1 MSEEH
6 VRAARAQRASQR
18 ALGARARGA
27 TGGCSVP
34 PESVE
39 TLVVGGGPA
48 GAAAATTLAQD
59 GRDVLVVDKATFPR
73 DKCCGDGLTT
83 LALRLLADLGF
94 DRTPVASWQP
104 VTDIH
109 LRAPG
114 GRVVDLR
121 LPDGP
126 GRYAAVARRA
136 DLDTALLRHAAASGA
151 AVAEGVTFRS
161 ATDHGDHVAV
171 ELEGQRDIRA
181 QYVIG
186 ADGMWSPVRKA
197 LGRADTGYRG
207 DWHAF
212 RQYLTG
218 AAPAAQDL
226 WVWFDADLLP
236 GYAWSFP
243 LPDGGVNVGF
253 GVPRRSRLDGH
264 ALAAQ
269 WRGLLDR
276 AHVRAVLGDAVVAA
290 PHRAWPIP
298 ARIPSVELAAA
309 GGRALFVGDAA
320 AAADPMTGE
329 GIGQALET
337 GILAARSIIA
347 AGGQRPDTAATAYR
361 RGVRRSLWADHRMA
375 AALSRLLARPRL
387 ADAALASVDAC
398 SWTRANFARWMFED
412 EPRACVVTPRRWHRR
427 FLRRPGAL

>member
-1 MSEEH
+1 
-6 VRAARAQRASQR
+6 
-18 ALGARARGA
+18 
-27 TGGCSVP
+27 
-34 PESVE
+34 VE
-39 TLVVGGGPA
+39 VLVVGGGPA
-48 GAAAATTLAQD
+48 GAAAATTLAQH
-59 GRDVLVVDKATFPR
+59 GRDVLVVDKASFPR

-83 LALRLLADLGF
+83 MALRLLADLGF
-94 DRTPVASWQP
+94 DPAPVASWQP

-126 GRYAAVARRA
+126 GLHAAVARRA

-151 AVAEGVTFRS
+151 AVAEGVAFGG
-161 ATDHGDHVAV
+161 ATDHGGHVAV
-171 ELEGQRDIRA
+171 ELDGHADVRA
-181 QYVIG
+181 RYVIG

-197 LGRADTGYRG
+197 LGGARAGLAYRG

-243 LPDGGVNVGF
+243 LPGGGVNVGF
-253 GVPRRSRLDGH
+253 GVPRTPRLDGH

-269 WRGLLDR
+269 WRTLRDR
-276 AHVRAVLGDAVVAA
+276 PHVRAVLGDAQVEA

-298 ARIPSVELAAA
+298 ARLPSTELAAA

-337 GILAARSIIA
+337 GILAARAIIT
-347 AGGQRPDTAATAYR
+347 AGTQGPAATAARYR
-361 RGVRRSLWADHRMA
+361 RSARRSLRADHHLA

-387 ADAALASVDAC
+387 ADTALALVDTS

-412 EPRACVVTPRRWHRR
+412 EPRAALVTPRRWHRH
-427 FLRRPGAL
+427 FLRRPGALC